1 MNIRFVFGL
10 LGLLACTA
18 HAQVPPFNRFT
29 EDLPQ
34 LLETDAA
41 TVMARGVTYDFA
53 GRLCARLGNQTGEDA
68 QKQVTEWRRRND
80 AFFRG
85 ASSVLNEFGDRHLPT
100 GGEGSRQAYFQMIMR
115 TAAGSANQR
124 VMREFNGASLDNGVI
139 PPDGACAGLTRYLR
153 DGVADFERTPTV
165 TRALLPYMQ
174 RKGIQ

>member
-1 MNIRFVFGL
+1 L
-10 LGLLACTA
+10 LLAFSVCYA
-18 HAQVPPFNRFT
+18 SVVQAQVQPFNRFT
-29 EDLPQ
+29 DELTK

-41 TVMARGVTYDFA
+41 TVMTRGVTYDLA
-53 GRLCARLGNQTGEDA
+53 GRLCAKMGNQTGEDA

-80 AFFRG
+80 VFFRG
-85 ASSVLNEFGDRHLPT
+85 AASVLNEFADRHIPA
-100 GGEGSRQAYFQMIMR
+100 GGEDAKQAYLQMILR

-124 VMREFNGASLDNGVI
+124 VMREFDGASLDNGVI

-153 DGVADFERTPTV
+153 DGVPDFERTPAV